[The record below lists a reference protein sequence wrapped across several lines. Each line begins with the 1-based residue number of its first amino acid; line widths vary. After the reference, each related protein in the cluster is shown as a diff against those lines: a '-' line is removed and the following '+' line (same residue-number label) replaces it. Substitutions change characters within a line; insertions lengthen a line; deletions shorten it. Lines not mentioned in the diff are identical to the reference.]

1 LNAVGAPLSKP
12 DPTKWPLPSGG
23 DVGRTPWVSRWTR
36 QVTILA
42 VNLGKTVEFFR
53 AGRYDARD
61 VPRLDVCTYG
71 EVAMYG

>member
-1 LNAVGAPLSKP
+1 MAFVRRRDA
-12 DPTKWPLPSGG
+12 
-23 DVGRTPWVSRWTR
+23 GRTPRAARWKR
-36 QVTILA
+36 WVTILA